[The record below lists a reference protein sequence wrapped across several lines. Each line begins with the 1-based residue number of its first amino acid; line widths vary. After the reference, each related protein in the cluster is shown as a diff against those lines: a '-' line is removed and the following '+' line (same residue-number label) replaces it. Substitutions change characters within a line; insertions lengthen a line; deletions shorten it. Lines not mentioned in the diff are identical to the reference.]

1 VYIKAHA
8 AMRTLIDIPD
18 QQLKELGAICA
29 ARKLSRAEAVRQAVA
44 AFIEQNRPSREAAF
58 GLWKDQRLYLPG
70 ESEPLPEDG
79 LAYQEKLRS
88 EW

>member
-1 VYIKAHA
+1 
-8 AMRTLIDIPD
+8 MRTLIDVPEE
-18 QQLKELGAICA
+18 QLKELGAICA

-44 AFIEQNRPSREAAF
+44 AFIELNRPSRKAAF
-58 GLWKDQRLYLPG
+58 GLWKDQTVYLPG
-70 ESEPLPEDG
+70 DPEPLPEDG

>member
-1 VYIKAHA
+1 
-8 AMRTLIDIPD
+8 MRALVDIPD
-18 QQLKELGAICA
+18 AQLEDLSAICA
-29 ARKLSRAEAVRQAVA
+29 ARKLSRAEAVRQALS

-58 GLWKDQRLYLPG
+58 GLWKGQTVYLPG

>member
-1 VYIKAHA
+1 
-8 AMRTLIDIPD
+8 MRTLIDLPEH
-18 QQLKELGAICA
+18 QLKELGAICA

-58 GLWKDQRLYLPG
+58 GLWKGQAVHLPG
-70 ESEPLPEDG
+70 HDEPLPEDG

>member
-1 VYIKAHA
+1 
-8 AMRTLIDIPD
+8 MRTLIDVPEN
-18 QQLKELGAICA
+18 QLKELSRICA

-44 AFIEQNRPSREAAF
+44 AFIQQNGASRDAAF
-58 GLWKDQRLYLPG
+58 GLWKGQKVCLPG
-70 ESEPLPEDG
+70 DDEPLPEDG

>member
-1 VYIKAHA
+1 
-8 AMRTLIDIPD
+8 MRALVDIPEKQIED
-18 QQLKELGAICA
+18 LSAICA
-29 ARKLSRAEAVRQAVA
+29 AKKLSRAEAVRQALE

-58 GLWKDQRLYLPG
+58 GLWKGECAWLPG
-70 ESEPLPEDG
+70 EAEPLPEDG